1 MWQIFYP
8 ARLSYETESNN
19 NSRLYGHHDNT
30 RKLYSKCLEDYTAL
44 FLEPRSSST
53 LFLSRTELCRS
64 EFCCTDL
71 NPTPLYSGIFFYLQS
86 CTKYITITQ
95 IITDTPWGQ
104 RLFCATLMVAS
115 PPAHHRFFTRMNNS
129 WHGALTS
136 TFPAPGWDGFFPT
149 CFPDEKTK
157 A

>member
-1 MWQIFYP
+1 MKQNQTII
-8 ARLSYETESNN
+8 ADSTDTMITHASYTVNALRTTQPFSLNP
-19 NSRLYGHHDNT
+19 
-30 RKLYSKCLEDYTAL
+30 TAHPL
-44 FLEPRSSST
+44 CSSP
-53 LFLSRTELCRS
+53 RTELCRS
-64 EFCCTDL
+64 EFCCTDP

-95 IITDTPWGQ
+95 IIMDAPWGQ

-129 WHGALTS
+129 WHGVLTS

-149 CFPDEKTK
+149 CFPEEKTK